1 MSNKLTPRQE
11 RFVAEYLCDLNA
23 TQAAIRAGYS
33 PKGAEVS
40 ASKLL
45 RVAKVSAEIAK
56 AQAKRAERTHITQD
70 RVLQELARIA
80 FFDIRRLYHDD
91 GTLKRPHELDDEAAA
106 VLSAVEVTETMSGE
120 ESALLT
126 TKKAK
131 VFDKG
136 TALTLAMRHLGMLN
150 DKIAHTGPNGGPI
163 QTVSITH
170 KEFEKTAARIAAEV

>member
-1 MSNKLTPRQE
+1 MSKLTARQQ
-11 RFVAEYLCDLNA
+11 RFVDEYLIDLNA
-23 TQAAIRAGYS
+23 TQAAIRAEYS
-33 PKGAEVS
+33 KNGAEVT

-45 RVAKVSAEIAK
+45 RVAKVGDAIAK
-56 AQAKRAERTHITQD
+56 AEAKRAERTHITQD

-80 FFDIRRLYHDD
+80 FFDIRRLYRDD
-91 GTLKRPHELDDEAAA
+91 GTLKRPNELDDEAAA
-106 VLSAVEVTETMSGE
+106 VLSAVEVTETLGGE

-150 DKIAHTGPNGGPI
+150 DKIAHTGPGGGPI
-163 QTVSITH
+163 QTVSMTP
-170 KEFEKTAARIAAEV
+170 KEFEKTAAKIAAEV